1 MTRTPTLRSSR
12 PLFLLS
18 TAAVLTAALIAGCA
32 SKPPPPPPGPSNYV
46 VLLPEANGS
55 VGKVFVKSDKGSQT
69 LDQAGQAAFING
81 ETAPFEVSADQLKR
95 DFGAAMA
102 ARPVYPERYY
112 LYFETGGSRLTAES
126 LALVTT
132 ILAKVAE
139 RDNPDVSV
147 VGHSDT
153 QGKAES
159 NAVLAYQRASTIAN
173 MLREKG
179 MQPASLSIE
188 SHGESN
194 LLVQTPDETSE
205 PKNRRVEIT
214 IR

>member
-1 MTRTPTLRSSR
+1 MT
-12 PLFLLS
+12 FGVAS
-18 TAAVLTAALIAGCA
+18 TRVSLGAAAAVVVLGMTGCV
-32 SKPPPPPPGPSNYV
+32 SKPPKPAPAPGPSNYV
-46 VLLPEANGS
+46 VLLQEANGD
-55 VGKVFVKSDKGSQT
+55 VGKVFVKSDKGEQT
-69 LDQAGQAAFING
+69 LDQAGQAAFISG
-81 ETAPFEVSADQLKR
+81 ESAPFTVPADQFKR

-102 ARPVYPERYY
+102 ALPMVPVRYY
-112 LYFETGGSRLTAES
+112 LYFETGGSRLTTES

-139 RDNPDVSV
+139 RDNPDISV

-159 NAVLAYQRASTIAN
+159 NTVLAYQRASTIAN

-179 MQPASLSIE
+179 MQPASLVIE

-194 LLVQTPDETSE
+194 LLVPTPDETPE
-205 PKNRRVEIT
+205 PRNRRVEIT